1 MNYNRYIFQKII
13 LNLIIQI
20 KKSRKIIYNDNLN
33 ALKFI
38 EKKPLLNYYL
48 NLSKLKNKYT
58 NLTFFIVSNNYTELL
73 QIK

>member
-38 EKKPLLNYYL
+38 GQKTNTKLLL
-48 NLSKLKNKYT
+48 ESK
-58 NLTFFIVSNNYTELL
+58 
-73 QIK
+73 QIKE

>member
-13 LNLIIQI
+13 LNLIIQV

-38 EKKPLLNYYL
+38 EQKTNTKLLL
-48 NLSKLKNKYT
+48 ESK
-58 NLTFFIVSNNYTELL
+58 
-73 QIK
+73 QIKE